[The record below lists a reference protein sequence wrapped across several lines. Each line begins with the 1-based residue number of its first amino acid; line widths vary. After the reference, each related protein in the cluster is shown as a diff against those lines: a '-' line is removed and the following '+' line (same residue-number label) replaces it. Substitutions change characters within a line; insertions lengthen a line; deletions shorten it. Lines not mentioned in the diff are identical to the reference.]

1 MKKIYLVESID
12 EDKIKSKNKNLAKDE
27 VIREHLRF
35 SFEFKTI
42 DESIMKISNLTGTV
56 FNKEPV
62 NIKFKSR
69 GNKILENIYNVLT
82 HTCLSLGLLK
92 KEELD
97 LYDDVLNIIME
108 VRLSNYNDRE

>member
-1 MKKIYLVESID
+1 
-12 EDKIKSKNKNLAKDE
+12 
-27 VIREHLRF
+27 
-35 SFEFKTI
+35 
-42 DESIMKISNLTGTV
+42 MKISNLTGTV

-97 LYDDVLNIIME
+97 LYDDELNIIME
-108 VRLSNYNDRE
+108 ERLSNYNDREENKLIKIKCKLKETPDLKKQIDEYTIEVIKELPKVS